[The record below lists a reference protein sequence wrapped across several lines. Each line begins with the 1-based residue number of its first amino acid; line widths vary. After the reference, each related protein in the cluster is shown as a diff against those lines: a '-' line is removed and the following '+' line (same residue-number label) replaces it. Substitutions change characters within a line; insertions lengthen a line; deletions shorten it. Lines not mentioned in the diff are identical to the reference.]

1 MNKVLSKMWLFQKFY
16 FIFSLVSLLFQVL
29 LLLSWYIPHKVCQE
43 VIILTLKIIL
53 MKLFIISYHFLQFTP
68 WRSCIHPCQLTE
80 IGFLTL
86 NSFTLIWDVIGW
98 AKSKFDLLNIR
109 VTTRILTILLQLEK
123 NTRVKLRY
131 IKAYFHFH

>member
-1 MNKVLSKMWLFQKFY
+1 MWMFQKFY
-16 FIFSLVSLLFQVL
+16 YIFSEVLLLFQML
-29 LLLSWYIPHKVCQE
+29 LVFSWYLLHEICPKVM
-43 VIILTLKIIL
+43 ILTLKIIL
-53 MKLFIISYHFLQFTP
+53 MKLFIISYNFLQLTP
-68 WRSCIHPCQLTE
+68 WRSCIHPCHLTE